1 MKPWI
6 PVIAV
11 LGLIIVASVPAPG
24 IFGVAVG
31 GLCVVLIVGWA
42 LAVAFQAVWD
52 RTMAP
57 ITDAISAHFRARRRR
72 REFHAGSGLAKKKVA
87 RA

>member
-11 LGLIIVASVPAPG
+11 LGLIVVASVPAPG
-24 IFGVAVG
+24 ILGVAV
-31 GLCVVLIVGWA
+31 IVGWA
-42 LAVAFQAVWD
+42 LAIAFRAAWD

-57 ITDAISAHFRARRRR
+57 ILDAIRAHLRARRR
-72 REFHAGSGLAKKKVA
+72 REFHAGSGLAKKRSA